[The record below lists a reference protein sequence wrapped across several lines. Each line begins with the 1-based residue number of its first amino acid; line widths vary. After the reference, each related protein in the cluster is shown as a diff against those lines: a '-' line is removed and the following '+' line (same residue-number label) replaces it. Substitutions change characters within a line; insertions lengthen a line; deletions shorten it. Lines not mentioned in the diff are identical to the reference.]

1 MLPLPHV
8 GKGGCGVCLGRSWWA
23 GELRP
28 SPYRGLQMAF
38 PWLQLLRPEWKL
50 LKPSEASGE
59 AHCLKQLN
67 SRPICC
73 MGMENKHTKFSTF
86 LASVSKQIFQTW
98 EEFYFRVSVLKMP
111 NSETVISIFHVD
123 QIPKDNYENQFYV
136 DSSNQSLFLILL
148 DPHSSKFNIR
158 IIIRQR

>member
-1 MLPLPHV
+1 
-8 GKGGCGVCLGRSWWA
+8 
-23 GELRP
+23 
-28 SPYRGLQMAF
+28 
-38 PWLQLLRPEWKL
+38 
-50 LKPSEASGE
+50 
-59 AHCLKQLN
+59 
-67 SRPICC
+67 
-73 MGMENKHTKFSTF
+73 MENKYIKLSIS

-98 EEFYFRVSVLKMP
+98 EGVYFTVSVLKMP

-148 DPHSSKFNIR
+148 DPHSSKFNIG